1 MPFFKYKAKNEYNE
15 TVSGKVEAKTI
26 SIAAEVL
33 ESRNLLV
40 IRVSPL
46 TSSSFATIVEMFSKV
61 KQDDIVN
68 MTRLLSTMITAGL
81 PLAGALSILVKQS
94 KPEVARLV
102 EQILQDVEGGS
113 SFGDALAKHPKEFP
127 RTYIQLVNAGEA
139 GGVMDEV
146 LERLAENM
154 ENAKEFRAKTKGAMI
169 YPIIVLIAMFV
180 VGLIMMIFVI
190 PKLTDMYADFGAQ
203 LPMATQILISLS
215 NFAVKSWYFLI
226 GGLALAFVGL
236 KKWYKTDNGEKTI
249 DGLILK
255 IPIFG
260 VLRQKMI
267 LTEFSRTLSLLLGAG
282 VSLLQALEIVT
293 EGIDNRVYRDAMVDT
308 TKQVEKGVSLSEAL
322 ATHEEFPII
331 LTQMTGVGEETGK
344 LDEILQKLAHY
355 FGSESEHAVKN
366 LTAAMEP
373 LIMIVLGIG
382 VGAMVIAIVMPIY
395 SLTSQF

>member
-15 TVSGKVEAKTI
+15 TVKGKVEAKTI
-26 SIAAEVL
+26 NSAVEVL

-40 IRVSPL
+40 IRISPL
-46 TSSSFATIVEMFSKV
+46 TSSSFATIMEMLSKV

-81 PLAGALSILVKQS
+81 PLASALSILVKQS

-102 EQILQDVEGGS
+102 EQILQDIEGGS
-113 SFGDALAKHPKEFP
+113 SFGDALAKYPKEFP